1 MSELVSISAHTTPM
15 GGVVVSPPQKC
26 AGIGR
31 YREVHMRSLTF
42 TRFCR

>member
-15 GGVVVSPPQKC
+15 GGVV
-26 AGIGR
+26 R